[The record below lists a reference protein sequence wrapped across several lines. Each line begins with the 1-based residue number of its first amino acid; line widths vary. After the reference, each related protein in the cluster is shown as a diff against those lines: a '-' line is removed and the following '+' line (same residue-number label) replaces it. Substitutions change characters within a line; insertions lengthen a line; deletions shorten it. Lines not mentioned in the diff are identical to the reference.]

1 MTRFFEPAGSVSAT
15 KRFFRKQS
23 HNILALVVLLS
34 VGLLSCEEDPA
45 NIGRDILPGSDFD
58 SIVGIDTMSIEMYTI
73 YSENETSMYPAL
85 SYIGSVNDPYFGQT
99 TASYVTQLQLSLRWP
114 ADASKID
121 SAKLKITVTDVV
133 GEADMPGVINIHE
146 VDEKMYWDSS
156 YTSTREVP
164 LGMHLGSVQMP
175 LLEESDVDTT
185 LLLDLPVSMLEYIL
199 RDTTQ
204 LFRSSTEPDF
214 MDYFNGLY
222 FDYQQFDANQ
232 MVEVFG
238 TTAVENI
245 QDASPNTIIVYYTD
259 TADVDKAFYFLMN
272 EKCISYNR
280 FLHDFE
286 QADPDKMIKYIN
298 E

>member
-1 MTRFFEPAGSVSAT
+1 
-15 KRFFRKQS
+15 
-23 HNILALVVLLS
+23 
-34 VGLLSCEEDPA
+34 
-45 NIGRDILPGSDFD
+45 
-58 SIVGIDTMSIEMYTI
+58 
-73 YSENETSMYPAL
+73 
-85 SYIGSVNDPYFGQT
+85 
-99 TASYVTQLQLSLRWP
+99 
-114 ADASKID
+114 
-121 SAKLKITVTDVV
+121 
-133 GEADMPGVINIHE
+133 
-146 VDEKMYWDSS
+146 
-156 YTSTREVP
+156 
-164 LGMHLGSVQMP
+164 
-175 LLEESDVDTT
+175 
-185 LLLDLPVSMLEYIL
+185 
-199 RDTTQ
+199 
-204 LFRSSTEPDF
+204 

-298 E
+298 EPVQDTLAYAQSKDGVFTSIALPGLEGLRDRMPVAVNRARLYLPAYINTDDYSESMIPDNLLVRYDSAGVKKIITDYLINPAFLDGTYDKVNNRFEVNIAGFVQQYLDGDIIDPVIEIYLPEQSNKNLIIKANRDDDTGPRFELTYTVY